1 MLYGWR
7 QTDLQCIHVYDTNM
21 KTLEYWRFEAAEAD
35 TSSLRIDLGVMKDE
49 SKVNFINFK
58 SDVT

>member
-1 MLYGWR
+1 
-7 QTDLQCIHVYDTNM
+7 M